1 MVMLPLVLLGCAWW
15 QRGRVTRK
23 DALRSLPFFAL
34 AGALAAVELW
44 VRSHHVLA
52 HVSARPEG
60 FLSRAAAAGWAVGFC
75 LYKAVLPWNLAMVYP
90 QWNVDPRAVTAW
102 LPALALLAC
111 LALAWRYRRGPSAV
125 GSGPNGWGRPLLFA
139 GGCFVVSLLPA
150 PAFADISFMKYSPVA
165 DPWQYAAIVG
175 VIALAAA
182 AAVRAWERLSPTPQ
196 KQVVICLVILV
207 GALGVLTW
215 RRCDVF
221 QSDET
226 LWSDTL
232 QKNPHS
238 YIAQVNLGKALL
250 AETAFERDPLAL
262 QREFQGA
269 LALLQAAALQ
279 APNEPEAH
287 EGLGEVF
294 FALGEYGPAAE
305 QYRQALKILPDD
317 AALRERLNK
326 AVARQ
331 SRSPEAD

>member
-1 MVMLPLVLLGCAWW
+1 MLPLVLLGCAWW

-52 HVSARPEG
+52 HVAARPEG

-90 QWNVDPRAVTAW
+90 RWNVDPRAVTAW
-102 LPALALLAC
+102 LPDLALLAG
-111 LALAWRYRRGPSAV
+111 LALAWRYRRSAV
-125 GSGPNGWGRPLLFA
+125 TQGRTAGAGRCCSRRDTLLS
-139 GGCFVVSLLPA
+139 SLLPA
-150 PAFADISFMKYSPVA
+150 LGFADISFMKYSPVA

-182 AAVRAWERLSPTPQ
+182 AGVRAWERLSPTPQ
-196 KQVVICLVILV
+196 KQVVIGLVILV

-215 RRCDVF
+215 RRCGVF
-221 QSDET
+221 KNDET

-232 QKNPHS
+232 QKNPRC

-250 AETAFERDPLAL
+250 AEAAFERDPLVP
-262 QREFQGA
+262 QGEFQAGHLRFAGGCAAGA
-269 LALLQAAALQ
+269 ERAGGARGARRMFSSPWASMGRRPSSI
-279 APNEPEAH
+279 ARRSESS
-287 EGLGEVF
+287 
-294 FALGEYGPAAE
+294 
-305 QYRQALKILPDD
+305 RTM
-317 AALRERLNK
+317 LRS
-326 AVARQ
+326 ASV
-331 SRSPEAD
+331 